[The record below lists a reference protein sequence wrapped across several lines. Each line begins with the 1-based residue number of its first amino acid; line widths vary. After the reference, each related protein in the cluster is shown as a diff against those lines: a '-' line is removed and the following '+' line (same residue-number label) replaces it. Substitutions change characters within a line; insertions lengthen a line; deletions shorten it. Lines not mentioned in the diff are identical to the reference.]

1 MNTIS
6 RARAILSLVCL
17 IFAGSGLAPAQ
28 ATTGDSLTV
37 DDAVRMVLATNPAV
51 QQAVHAVDASS
62 ARVAVNESSLYPEAA
77 VSLNYARIG
86 PVAAFSFP
94 GFGTLSLF
102 PANNY
107 DEHIAAS
114 ATVFDFD
121 KRGKA
126 VDLALAQVQGVKD
139 KLNLTRQ
146 GLAYQTIQ
154 TFYSILF
161 LRQSIQVQDEEIATL
176 NEHLATTRKKV
187 ESGSATNF
195 DALTTEVRVAAAQNQ
210 RINLVNSLST
220 SEISLRRLLG
230 IPRDSPL
237 NLVGQFTETPVAFNL
252 DSLEAAA
259 LRDRIEMKA
268 ADDQIAAAQAQYQV
282 ASTLYNPSLNVALAY
297 GFKNGYEPNIYV
309 WRGNYAAALQLQMPL
324 SGVVPFFG
332 GYRKSS
338 MQEEATATTKG
349 AESYKNQVAQQIAAD
364 VQKAI
369 TDLHSGLDRLQTAD
383 ITVQQAESA
392 LSLAKGRYVA
402 GTLTNLDLLDAETS
416 LAQAKLMRLEAL
428 YRYVIGRYELEQAI
442 GARTW

>member
-6 RARAILSLVCL
+6 KARATLSLIFL
-17 IFAGSGLAPAQ
+17 YFAGSGFTLAQ
-28 ATTGDSLTV
+28 AVSGDSLTV
-37 DDAVRMVLATNPAV
+37 DNAVRMVLATNPTV

-62 ARVAVNESSLYPEAA
+62 ARVAVNNSSLYPEAE

-86 PVAAFSFP
+86 PVAALSFP

-107 DEHIAAS
+107 DEHIGVG
-114 ATVFDFD
+114 ATLFDFE
-121 KRGKA
+121 KRQKGI
-126 VDLALAQVQGVKD
+126 DLALAEVQGVKD

-154 TFYSILF
+154 TFYTILF

-187 ESGSATNF
+187 ETGSATNF

-210 RINLVNSLST
+210 RINLMNSLST
-220 SEISLRRLLG
+220 SEIALRRILG
-230 IPRDSPL
+230 VPRDFRL
-237 NLVGQFTETPVAFNL
+237 NLVGRFTETPVAFNL

-259 LRDRIEMKA
+259 VRDRIEMKA

-282 ASTLYNPSLNVALAY
+282 TSTLDNPSLHVALAY
-297 GFKNGYEPNIYV
+297 GFKNGYEPNIYA
-309 WRGNYAAALQLQMPL
+309 WRGNYAAAVQLQMPL

-332 GYRKSS
+332 GYRKSN
-338 MQEEATATTKG
+338 MEEEATATTKG

-364 VQKAI
+364 VQKAT
-369 TDLHSGLDRLQTAD
+369 TDLRSGLDRLQTAD

-392 LSLAKGRYVA
+392 LSLAKGRYVT
-402 GTLTNLDLLDAETS
+402 GTLTNLDLLDAETA

-428 YRYVIGRYELEQAI
+428 YRYVIGRYELEQAV